1 MSLAEHQFDD
11 SLDGLKLRR
20 REKLRFERTG
30 PGAHVVGLTARR
42 NRMEEGVIGQGVA
55 QVVTRGL
62 VKARRQAGRGWGVKA
77 GSGCRFARRHEVRG
91 GTKSCLAGRAAETE
105 QDRCFA

>member
-42 NRMEEGVIGQGVA
+42 NRMEEGVIGQGAA
-55 QVVTRGL
+55 QVVTRRL
-62 VKARRQAGRGWGVKA
+62 VKARRQAGRSWGGKDA
-77 GSGCRFARRHEVRG
+77 SGCRFARLHKARG
-91 GTKSCLAGRAAETE
+91 ATKSVLAGPAS
-105 QDRCFA
+105 D